1 MVSENGWFFSW
12 KSENPIKIH
21 DLGVPLFL
29 ETLTSRIDDSEMFC
43 DSCANASN
51 IPVLHT
57 VCNRGV
63 GDVRTHG
70 VSWGM
75 FSFLELAHIDDAT
88 QHMDAQSL
96 PHLT

>member
-1 MVSENGWFFSW
+1 MFLTYLGVSKNSGIRKWMVYNDW
-12 KSENPIKIH
+12 KSENSIKIH

-43 DSCANASN
+43 DSCANTSN

-63 GDVRTHG
+63 GDARTHG
-70 VSWGM
+70 V
-75 FSFLELAHIDDAT
+75 
-88 QHMDAQSL
+88 
-96 PHLT
+96 